1 MEKQELEQI
10 LADLKAELAA
20 SEFAAPSARQEIQSL
35 IDQIENFLVQDQLLT
50 EHALNEP
57 INDAVTRFEITH
69 PKLTALL
76 NNISTTLSNM
86 GI

>member
-1 MEKQELEQI
+1 MEKEELEQI

-20 SEFAAPSARQEIQSL
+20 SEFAAPSARQEIQRL
-35 IDQIENFLVQDQLLT
+35 INQIEDFLLADEMAT
-50 EHALNEP
+50 EHALHEP
-57 INDAVTRFEITH
+57 INDAVTRFELSH

-76 NNISTTLSNM
+76 NNISATLSNM

>member
-1 MEKQELEQI
+1 MEKLELEQI
-10 LADLKAELAA
+10 LADLKEELAV
-20 SEFAAPSARQEIQSL
+20 SEFAAPSARQQIQSL
-35 IDQIENFLVQDQLLT
+35 IDQIENFLIEDQLAT

-57 INDAVTRFEITH
+57 INEAVTRFEVSH
-69 PKLTALL
+69 PKLTTLL